1 MSDLRKLRQQQA
13 AMAMKVALQI
23 EKDSEALNKTLAEL
37 ADKSGKT
44 FEELVAIIDTA
55 HNICEETDQSIYE
68 LLKVKQPESV
78 TKANKARDDD
88 SKALSEWRSK
98 NDGRAFTNPAGKTYV
113 VGKFGRLPNWVVEAV
128 NAGTITEKA

>member
-23 EKDSEALNKTLAEL
+23 EKDSEALNKTLTEV

-55 HNICEETDQSIYE
+55 HNICEETGQSIYE

-88 SKALSEWRSK
+88 SKALSEWRTK
-98 NDGRAFTNPAGKTYV
+98 NNGRGFTGPNGKTYI
-113 VGKFGRLPNWVVEAV
+113 VGKFGRLPRWLVEAV
-128 NAGTITEKA
+128 KAGTITEKP